1 MFDFDRV
8 SIAVLST
15 SVKRVRN
22 INVAVYI
29 PFILPTR
36 SLITHNGLY
45 RPLILLLSNKSILG
59 VQHSKNEMFLQLN
72 IKSTYRQS
80 FSMRNHVNMKRD
92 LRPEDMRGSG
102 DFDSV
107 LTFVGPQILDTLKIR
122 NGHMS
127 EFT

>member
-8 SIAVLST
+8 RVAVLST

-22 INVAVYI
+22 INIAVYI
-29 PFILPTR
+29 PIILSTR

-45 RPLILLLSNKSILG
+45 RPLILLLGDKSILG

-72 IKSTYRQS
+72 IKPTYRQS
-80 FSMRNHVNMKRD
+80 LSMRNHVNMKRD

-102 DFDSV
+102 DFDGI